1 MSDVTSIPVKHQDS
15 QIALEATLRPGNKV
29 CVESFAVRGLQ
40 VYILPVG
47 DPELLWLGYIGARIG
62 WDTAGVDCFTV
73 AWLTS
78 RTSETRG
85 MNILLLEVENST
97 CDDRQTR
104 RGKDGQTKEIN
115 SAVGHGA
122 KAPRWRR
129 RR

>member
-1 MSDVTSIPVKHQDS
+1 MPDVASIPVKHQDS
-15 QIALEATLRPGNKV
+15 QVALETTFRSGDKV
-29 CVESFAVRGLQ
+29 CVKSFAIGGLK
-40 VYILPVG
+40 VHILPVG
-47 DPELLWLGYIGARIG
+47 DPELFWLGYIGARIG
-62 WDTAGVDCFTV
+62 WDAAGVDRFTV
-73 AWLTS
+73 AWLTR

-85 MNILLLEVENST
+85 MNELLLEVEDST
-97 CDDRQTR
+97 CDYRQTR